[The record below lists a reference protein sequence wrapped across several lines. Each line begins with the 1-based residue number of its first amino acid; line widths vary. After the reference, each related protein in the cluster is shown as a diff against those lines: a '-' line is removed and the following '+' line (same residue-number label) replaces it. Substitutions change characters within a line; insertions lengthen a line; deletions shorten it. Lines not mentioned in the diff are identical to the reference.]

1 MLIRLQKSN
10 IMSLIVFMGKKALF
24 QRLSLPNHADS
35 AGYSSCWNK
44 KQRMFRKAI
53 SHLSV
58 WK

>member
-10 IMSLIVFMGKKALF
+10 IISLIVFMGKKALF
-24 QRLSLPNHADS
+24 QRLSLPYPANS
-35 AGYSSCWNK
+35 AGYSSSWNK

-53 SHLSV
+53 SRLSV